1 MADHLST
8 EAAALLSPSS
18 APKGPPSRPI
28 QFGLRTLM
36 LLMAVC
42 SVQFAVMSYCGVA
55 WGMFVGTLA
64 CCLAFAVVFI
74 VGLCLSGQAAEH
86 VRRLDVVI
94 VWLMAS
100 ILILFFGTMMAGG
113 GVVVWES
120 VGRIRNEARL
130 ESGIGAGLT
139 REMLLDGSDWR
150 QVLRVTSVR
159 AGGPADRA
167 ALKVG
172 EVIVVESTIDRFYEY
187 LEKNRGSDVDLTAV
201 NCGPTQPLDKAPKR
215 TVTVSV
221 PQ

>member
-1 MADHLST
+1 MASEPSHSGISQPIT
-8 EAAALLSPSS
+8 AEAVSSP
-18 APKGPPSRPI
+18 RPL

-64 CCLAFAVVFI
+64 CCLAFGIVFI

-86 VRRLDVVI
+86 VRRLDLVI

-130 ESGIGAGLT
+130 ESSIGAGLM
-139 REMLLDGSDWR
+139 RETLLEGSEWR

-159 AGGPADRA
+159 AGGPADQA
-167 ALKVG
+167 GLKLA
-172 EVIVVESTIDRFYEY
+172 EVIVVESTIDRFYQY
-187 LEKNRGSDVDLTAV
+187 LEKNRGSDVDLTAA

-221 PQ
+221 PK

>member
-1 MADHLST
+1 MNSADADSVQPQPIT
-8 EAAALLSPSS
+8 AEIVQ
-18 APKGPPSRPI
+18 PPRPL

-55 WGMFVGTLA
+55 WGMFVGMLA
-64 CCLAFAVVFI
+64 CCLAFGIVFL

-86 VRRLDVVI
+86 VKRLDRVI

-100 ILILFFGTMMAGG
+100 ILILFFGTMLAGG

-120 VGRIRNEARL
+120 VGRIRKEAWL
-130 ESGIGAGLT
+130 ESSIGAGLT
-139 REMLLDGSDWR
+139 RESLLDGSEWR

-167 ALKVG
+167 GLKLA
-172 EVIVVESTIDRFYEY
+172 EVVVVDSTIDRFYEY
-187 LEKNRGSDVDLTAV
+187 LAKNRGSDVDLTAA

-215 TVTVSV
+215 TVTLSV
-221 PQ
+221 PK